1 MSAGTWMTTWPED
14 GRPHFAEHASER
26 DAEAHA
32 TEIVKSKR
40 ALMATAFW
48 SEGDAA

>member
-1 MSAGTWMTTWPED
+1 MTWLTTWPEA
-14 GRPHFAEHASER
+14 GVSQYAEHASEAQ
-26 DAEAHA
+26 AEAHA

-48 SEGDAA
+48 SEGTAA